1 MINYNGKFYK
11 KSLIHQRMI
20 NKKEI
25 MVSLIVIL
33 LISFTI
39 NLLKDWNQFLIILLS
54 VFIVI
59 GANIF
64 IKKILAYYLDTE
76 IEIKLW
82 EITQVG
88 FRKEQHFKRPF
99 PAGAFFPIIS
109 KLFLF
114 PFKSF
119 VWMAS
124 LVFDI
129 KSKIHRS
136 AKRHGLYSFSEVTEE
151 QIGIIAAA
159 GIAVNLLLAIIGY
172 ILGFTLFTQLNIYYA
187 FFNMLPLSD
196 LDGNKIF
203 FGNLVLWSFLAS
215 LTLIGLLL
223 SILII

>member
-1 MINYNGKFYK
+1 
-11 KSLIHQRMI
+11 MI

-25 MVSLIVIL
+25 FLSLSVIL

-39 NLLKDWNQFLIILLS
+39 NLLNDWNEFLVILSS
-54 VFIVI
+54 VAIVF

-64 IKKILAYYLDTE
+64 TKKILAYYLDSE

-82 EITQVG
+82 QITRIGVRSG
-88 FRKEQHFKRPF
+88 QHFKRPF

-109 KLFLF
+109 KIFLF

-119 VWMAS
+119 IWMAS

-129 KSKIHRS
+129 KPKVYRP
-136 AKRHGLYSFSEVTEE
+136 AKRHGLYSFSEVTES
-151 QIGIIAAA
+151 QMGIIAAA
-159 GIAVNLLLAIIGY
+159 GIVINLALALIGY
-172 ILGFTLFTQLNIYYA
+172 FAGFTLFAQLNIYYA
-187 FFNMLPLSD
+187 FFNMLPISD

-215 LTLIGLLL
+215 LTLAGLLL

>member
-1 MINYNGKFYK
+1 M
-11 KSLIHQRMI
+11 M

-25 MVSLIVIL
+25 LVSLLVIL

-39 NLLKDWNQFLIILLS
+39 NLLKDWNEFLVILLS
-54 VFIVI
+54 VSIVI
-59 GANIF
+59 IANIF
-64 IKKILAYYLDTE
+64 TKKILAYYLDSE

-82 EITQVG
+82 EIQRLG
-88 FRKEQHFKRPF
+88 FRAGQHFKRPF
-99 PAGAFFPIIS
+99 PAGAFIPILS
-109 KLFLF
+109 KLIFF

-119 VWMAS
+119 IWMAS

-129 KSKIHRS
+129 KPKVYRS
-136 AKRHGLYSFSEVTEE
+136 AKRHGLYSFSEVTES
-151 QIGIIAAA
+151 QMGIIAAA
-159 GIAVNLLLAIIGY
+159 GIVVNLCLAVIGY
-172 ILGFTLFTQLNIYYA
+172 FAGFTLFAQLNIYYA

-215 LTLIGLLL
+215 ITLIGLLL